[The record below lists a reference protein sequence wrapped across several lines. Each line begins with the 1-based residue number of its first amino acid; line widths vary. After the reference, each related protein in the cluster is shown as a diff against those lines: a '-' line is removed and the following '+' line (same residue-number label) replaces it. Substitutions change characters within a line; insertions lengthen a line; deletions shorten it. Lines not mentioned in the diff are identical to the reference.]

1 MTSVR
6 FASTSVEQQ
15 QFFSKV
21 SLHNFLLLLRQML
34 STISKNRVIEQIEEM
49 FYYFE
54 HYNTKHLH

>member
-49 FYYFE
+49 LYYFE